1 MYPEYFEVPRAVLQ
15 DDRLSA
21 EEFKFIIQKFSNLEH
36 SQLLTKGKWLLNQ
49 SDLVIENDLKQSLFN
64 KKWLIKVNNDVY
76 LKIPPRFISDK
87 KREIS
92 YDQIGSQIAQKW
104 DKHCQSFILTPLFLQ
119 KMLSFIEDGISE
131 EVIIEVIK
139 ISSKRVEGNPANYI
153 ISILNDYLNR
163 AIYTIYDFKEEKQR
177 MEEYEKR
184 LREINRK
191 KERRDKEESFEDY
204 YKKGYR

>member
-15 DDRLSA
+15 DDRLNA

-36 SQLLTKGKWLLNQ
+36 SKLLTKDKWLLNQ
-49 SDLVIENDLKQSLFN
+49 SDFAIENDLKQSLFN

-76 LKIPPRFISDK
+76 LKIPARFISDK
-87 KREIS
+87 KREVN
-92 YDQIGSQIAQKW
+92 YDQIGSQIAQRW
-104 DKHCQSFILTPLFLQ
+104 DKYCQSFILTPLLLQ
-119 KMLSFIEDGISE
+119 KLLSFIEDGISE

-153 ISILNDYLNR
+153 ISMLNDYLNR

-184 LREINRK
+184 LQEINRK